1 MPPVEI
7 QCARH
12 VIEHL
17 QPAIGKHC
25 GPVAILSD
33 RAAVVCDEYDLGAAH
48 PFAERGRA
56 FATEPLVTDLGDLVD
71 QIYVKVDPETYPNG
85 RFARLNDPEDN
96 PIQLWE
102 PKKTP

>member
-33 RAAVVCDEYDLGAAH
+33 RAAVVCDKYDLGAAH

-56 FATEPLVTDLGDLVD
+56 FATEPLVTDLGALSD
-71 QIYVKVDPETYPNG
+71 QIYVKVDKGT
-85 RFARLNDPEDN
+85 AREGKPR
-96 PIQLWE
+96 PHPTGTGIAPQA
-102 PKKTP
+102 